1 MGLKRLA
8 IGIAAFVVVSALA
21 LGLITG
27 TFGRL
32 FGHNSAVAGESA
44 GGSSPAGPASSSGP
58 SEAAG
63 ESAPSGSTAGSAG
76 SDVPTTGPTDGAGT
90 NGATASAELPGAV
103 LLAARPGDKPDAAT
117 VAARIEAVS
126 RKGVGGVYS
135 GSAVDVGTGKKLFS
149 HRAGVGEIPASVT
162 KILTSSAVLS
172 ELGPEH
178 RFTTSVVR
186 SGKQIILVGGGDPY
200 LASKTTAKTY
210 PARAS
215 VADLAKLTAAA
226 LKKSKVTTVKLGYDA
241 SLFSGP
247 SWNPSWPSGYG
258 DQTTRTSALWVDEGR
273 LAGYSPG
280 PRTID
285 PAGQAARTFAA
296 ALEKKGI
303 KVTGV
308 GQAKASKKYAKVAA
322 VRSMPLERIVERVLM
337 VSDNDGAEV
346 LFRQV
351 AIAAGRPGSIKEA
364 QRAMKATLTR
374 LGAWQDGTVIH
385 DGSGLSR
392 DNRISGSTL
401 TRLLRLAAQDS
412 HPELRGVITGL
423 PVAGVEGSLEHRF
436 DGQDSS
442 AARGMVR
449 GKTGTL
455 RQVYSL
461 AGFVRTA
468 DGTLVVYAFIAN
480 GATSEYAAKNW
491 LDNVSAAV
499 ATCGCTG

>member
-8 IGIAAFVVVSALA
+8 IGIASFLALSIMA

-32 FGHNSAVAGESA
+32 VGGNSTAASRSVGASPSTSPTRAGSTD
-44 GGSSPAGPASSSGP
+44 SSGVAADP
-58 SEAAG
+58 STSGGADDPVGEAI
-63 ESAPSGSTAGSAG
+63 
-76 SDVPTTGPTDGAGT
+76 
-90 NGATASAELPGAV
+90 ELPRDV
-103 LLAARPGDKPDAAT
+103 LPAAKPGDQPDAASVT
-117 VAARIEAVS
+117 TRIEAVS

-135 GSAVDVGTGKKLFS
+135 GSVVDVGSGTKLFS

-162 KILTSSAVLS
+162 KILTTSAVLA
-172 ELGPEH
+172 ELGPDH

-200 LASKTTAKTY
+200 LTSKTTSKTY

-215 VADLAKLTAAA
+215 VTDLAKLTATA
-226 LKKSKVTTVKLGYDA
+226 LKKAKVTTVKLGYDD

-247 SWNPSWPSGYG
+247 SWNPSWPTSYG

-280 PRTID
+280 PRTSD
-285 PAGQAARTFAA
+285 PAGHATRTFAA
-296 ALEKKGI
+296 ALKKKGI
-303 KVTGV
+303 KVTV
-308 GQAKASKKYAKVAA
+308 GGELKVSKKYAKVAA
-322 VRSMPLERIVERVLM
+322 VQSMPLERIVERILM

-346 LFRQV
+346 LFRHV
-351 AIAAGRPGSIKEA
+351 AIAAGRDGSIKEA
-364 QRAMKATLTR
+364 RKAMKATLTK
-374 LGAWQDGTVIH
+374 LGAWQDGTALH

-423 PVAGVEGSLEHRF
+423 PVAGVEGSLEQRF
-436 DGQDSS
+436 DGENSA

-461 AGFVRTA
+461 AGYVRTT
-468 DGTLVVYAFIAN
+468 DGNLVVYAFITN
-480 GATSEYAAKNW
+480 GATSEYATKNW
-491 LDNVSAAV
+491 LDDVSAAV
-499 ATCGCTG
+499 ATCGCSS

>member
-1 MGLKRLA
+1 MQAYVGLKRLA
-8 IGIAAFVVVSALA
+8 IGIASFLVLSVLA

-32 FGHNSAVAGESA
+32 VGGNSTATPKGVGGTPSTSPSA
-44 GGSSPAGPASSSGP
+44 
-58 SEAAG
+58 
-63 ESAPSGSTAGSAG
+63 AGSADSSAVSADSTSG
-76 SDVPTTGPTDGAGT
+76 TDDPVSE
-90 NGATASAELPGAV
+90 ATELPRAV
-103 LLAARPGDKPDAAT
+103 LPAAKPGDKPDAAT

-135 GSAVDVGTGKKLFS
+135 GSVVDVGSGKKLFS

-162 KILTSSAVLS
+162 KILTSSAVLAD
-172 ELGPEH
+172 LGPDH

-226 LKKSKVTTVKLGYDA
+226 LKKADVTTVTLGYDA
-241 SLFSGP
+241 SLFTGP
-247 SWNPSWPSGYG
+247 SWNPSWPSSYG

-280 PRTID
+280 PRTSD

-296 ALEKKGI
+296 ALKKKGI
-303 KVTGV
+303 KVTVTGP
-308 GQAKASKKYAKVAA
+308 AKATKKYAKVAA
-322 VRSMPLERIVERVLM
+322 VQSMPLERIVERVLM

-351 AIAAGRPGSIKEA
+351 AVAAGRPGSIKEA
-364 QRAMKATLTR
+364 RRAVSATLTR
-374 LGAWQDGTVIH
+374 LGAWQDDTAIH

-461 AGFVRTA
+461 AGYVRTK
-468 DGTLVVYAFIAN
+468 DGSLVVYAFITN

-499 ATCGCTG
+499 ATCGCSS

>member
-1 MGLKRLA
+1 MLAYVGLKRLA
-8 IGIAAFVVVSALA
+8 IGIAAFVVASALA

-32 FGHNSAVAGESA
+32 FGRDSAAAGGA
-44 GGSSPAGPASSSGP
+44 ANGSSPTGTRSGAGAGSTGVPAESTGP
-58 SEAAG
+58 SVSASG
-63 ESAPSGSTAGSAG
+63 EVPPSGTAQLPRA
-76 SDVPTTGPTDGAGT
+76 V
-90 NGATASAELPGAV
+90 LPGAK
-103 LLAARPGDKPDAAT
+103 PGDKPEAAS
-117 VAARIEAVS
+117 VASRISAVS

-135 GSAVDVGTGKKLFS
+135 GSVVDVGTGQKLFS
-149 HRAGVGEIPASVT
+149 HRSGVGEIPASVT
-162 KILTSSAVLS
+162 KILTTSAALT
-172 ELGPEH
+172 ELGPDH

-200 LASKTTAKTY
+200 LASKTTSTTY

-226 LKKSKVTTVKLGYDA
+226 LKKAEVTTVKLGYDA

-247 SWNPSWPSGYG
+247 SWNPSWPTAYG

-280 PRTID
+280 PRTSD
-285 PAGQAARTFAA
+285 PAGQATRTFAA
-296 ALEKKGI
+296 ALQKKGI
-303 KVTGV
+303 KVTVV
-308 GQAKASKKYAKVAA
+308 GQLKASKKYAKVAA
-322 VRSMPLERIVERVLM
+322 VRSMPLERIVERILM

-351 AIAAGRPGSIKEA
+351 AVAAGREGSIKEA
-364 QRAMKATLTR
+364 RRAMKATLTR
-374 LGAWQDGTVIH
+374 LGAWQDGTVLH

-412 HPELRGVITGL
+412 HSELRGVITGL

-436 DGQDSS
+436 DSQDSS

-449 GKTGTL
+449 AKTGTL

-461 AGFVRTA
+461 AGYVRTI
-468 DGTLVVYAFIAN
+468 DGTLVVYAFITN

-499 ATCGCTG
+499 ASCGCGG

>member
-1 MGLKRLA
+1 MQAYVGLKRLA
-8 IGIAAFVVVSALA
+8 IGIAAFVVVSVLA

-32 FGHNSAVAGESA
+32 LGHSSAVAGEGA
-44 GGSSPAGPASSSGP
+44 GSPPPAGRSATGAADPSGP
-58 SEAAG
+58 SQSADAT
-63 ESAPSGSTAGSAG
+63 APSTSTPAA
-76 SDVPTTGPTDGAGT
+76 PE
-90 NGATASAELPGAV
+90 SAELPQAV
-103 LLAARPGDKPDAAT
+103 LMGARPGDKPDATT

-135 GSAVDVGTGKKLFS
+135 GSVVDVGTGKKLFS

-172 ELGPEH
+172 ELGPDH

-200 LASKTTAKTY
+200 LASKTTDKTY

-226 LKKSKVTTVKLGYDA
+226 LKKAKVTTVKLGYDD

-273 LAGYSPG
+273 LAGTSPG
-280 PRTID
+280 PRTSD

-303 KVTGV
+303 KVTGT
-308 GQAKASKKYAKVAA
+308 GPAKASKKYAKVAA

-351 AIAAGRPGSIKEA
+351 AVVSGRPGSIKEA
-364 QRAMKATLTR
+364 RRAVRATLTR
-374 LGAWQDGTVIH
+374 LGAWQDDTTIH

-436 DGQDSS
+436 DGAASS

-449 GKTGTL
+449 AKTGTL

-468 DGTLVVYAFIAN
+468 DGTLVVYAFITN

-499 ATCGCTG
+499 ATCGCSG

>member
-32 FGHNSAVAGESA
+32 FGHTSAVAGEGA
-44 GGSSPAGPASSSGP
+44 GSVSPGAGA
-58 SEAAG
+58 
-63 ESAPSGSTAGSAG
+63 SAPSGNPSVSAG
-76 SDVPTTGPTDGAGT
+76 SDVPATGPTEGT
-90 NGATASAELPGAV
+90 GTSGSTESAELPRGV
-103 LLAARPGDKPDAAT
+103 LLAARPGDKPDATA
-117 VAARIEAVS
+117 VAARIAAVS

-135 GSAVDVGTGKKLFS
+135 GSVVDVGTGAKLFS
-149 HRAGVGEIPASVT
+149 HRAGADEIPASVT
-162 KILTSSAVLS
+162 KILTSSAVLA
-172 ELGPEH
+172 ELGPDH

-200 LASKTTAKTY
+200 LARKTTSKTY

-215 VADLAKLTAAA
+215 VADLAKLTAVA
-226 LKKSKVTTVKLGYDA
+226 LKKAKVTTVRLGYDA

-247 SWNPSWPSGYG
+247 SWNPTWPSGYG
-258 DQTTRTSALWVDEGR
+258 NQTTRTSALWVDEGR

-280 PRTID
+280 PRTSD

-296 ALEKKGI
+296 ALEKNGI
-303 KVTGV
+303 KVTAV
-308 GQAKASKKYAKVAA
+308 SQAKAGKKYAKVAA

-346 LFRQV
+346 LFRHV
-351 AIAAGRPGSIKEA
+351 AVASGRPGSIKESR
-364 QRAMKATLTR
+364 RAMNATLTR

-423 PVAGVEGSLEHRF
+423 PVAGVEGSLEYRF
-436 DGQDSS
+436 DGGGSS

-468 DGTLVVYAFIAN
+468 DGTLVVYAFITN

-499 ATCGCTG
+499 ATCGCSG